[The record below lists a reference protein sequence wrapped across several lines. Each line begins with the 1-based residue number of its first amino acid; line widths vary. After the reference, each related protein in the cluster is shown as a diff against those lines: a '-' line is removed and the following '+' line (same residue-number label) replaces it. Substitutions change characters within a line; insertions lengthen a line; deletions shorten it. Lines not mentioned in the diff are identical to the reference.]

1 MTLLK
6 DLKTEG
12 IYWKFAHGLEMRGS
26 NHQVVLLDG
35 HPIPKMIYENPF
47 SVMLDEKR
55 LADLDASKAP
65 FGFYL
70 MKNGIAQKCFFMSN
84 EKQKNYK
91 KCFDIEEQNFD
102 FDGFPLRAHYS
113 DIYNGD
119 NFITQSIL
127 DQIAKKSN
135 LTINYQ
141 LTDEPNNWG
150 ASPKP
155 GCNFSTIECFSGT
168 FYQHVT
174 QKFDFQVNMWY
185 STSDRRQIVD
195 FLDPFYADYYQLYI
209 NDKLIPDKIDWFFYL
224 RPFEKRS
231 WIVTFVTYLVFF
243 LLRFIFSFHSVLM
256 SKTGTTALGW
266 MMYVLI
272 FAYYSG
278 AQTMFLSTPTE
289 LSINN
294 LDDVLL
300 SKEWKVAIPKNFEVI
315 IDSYLDTGRKHI
327 EEFHKKLGR
336 GYEHNYDTVGESVEA
351 MQRIPGLVMPMTHV
365 YMNAYFSDEN
375 KNNPFVTRGYM
386 MPVNAGTL
394 INQGWPLK
402 SLFNKGIN
410 KLKEFGQMDDLLR
423 PLQSRF
429 PEQEYES
436 QFDGITFSEVFT
448 AFGLLLVLSISS
460 VITFLFEMMYHRFH

>member
-1 MTLLK
+1 
-6 DLKTEG
+6 
-12 IYWKFAHGLEMRGS
+12 
-26 NHQVVLLDG
+26 
-35 HPIPKMIYENPF
+35 
-47 SVMLDEKR
+47 
-55 LADLDASKAP
+55 
-65 FGFYL
+65 
-70 MKNGIAQKCFFMSN
+70 
-84 EKQKNYK
+84 
-91 KCFDIEEQNFD
+91 
-102 FDGFPLRAHYS
+102 
-113 DIYNGD
+113 
-119 NFITQSIL
+119 
-127 DQIAKKSN
+127 
-135 LTINYQ
+135 
-141 LTDEPNNWG
+141 
-150 ASPKP
+150 
-155 GCNFSTIECFSGT
+155 
-168 FYQHVT
+168 
-174 QKFDFQVNMWY
+174 
-185 STSDRRQIVD
+185 
-195 FLDPFYADYYQLYI
+195 
-209 NDKLIPDKIDWFFYL
+209 
-224 RPFEKRS
+224 
-231 WIVTFVTYLVFF
+231 
-243 LLRFIFSFHSVLM
+243 
-256 SKTGTTALGW
+256 
-266 MMYVLI
+266 
-272 FAYYSG
+272 
-278 AQTMFLSTPTE
+278 MFLSTPTE